1 MTLKNII
8 LFALYTLGLIFIFW
22 GFIQIVTYFS
32 VPIHGWFTFL
42 AVITPNIIALITLG
56 YGSIRTYLKIK
67 ARRTPNTSNTQLND
81 AMTPSV
87 APSKSE
93 SKEDAHL

>member
-1 MTLKNII
+1 MTIKNI
-8 LFALYTLGLIFIFW
+8 LFFALYTLGLLFIFW

-67 ARRTPNTSNTQLND
+67 SRRTPNTSSTQVNN
-81 AMTPSV
+81 AMTTSGEL
-87 APSKSE
+87 SESE

>member
-67 ARRTPNTSNTQLND
+67 AGRTQHKSISNANDVKPTSRKSSEFESEVND
-81 AMTPSV
+81 R
-87 APSKSE
+87 
-93 SKEDAHL
+93 